1 MIRTREKILCLHRY
15 RSNLHGCAI
24 CESNVTFNQFLFR
37 NRSYIPIPFLIVM
50 IAFAEPTAYSMII
63 GFAIAATGEFLR
75 AWGVFHAGSETRVT
89 GEVGASRLVT
99 SGPFAHVRNPLYVG
113 NILIYVGIGIMSMAL
128 FPYLQIV
135 ALIWFVFQ
143 YTLIVLEEEQFLR
156 QKFGSEYEAYQSA
169 VPRFLFRPT
178 SRYDSGNTNMDWEAG
193 WRSETRTLQA
203 FALVTALLLLLWF
216 LR

>member
-1 MIRTREKILCLHRY
+1 M
-15 RSNLHGCAI
+15 
-24 CESNVTFNQFLFR
+24 TFNQFLFR

-50 IAFAEPTAYSMII
+50 IVFAEPTAYSMII

-75 AWGVFHAGSETRVT
+75 AWGVFHVGSETRVT

-156 QKFGSEYEAYQSA
+156 QKFGKEYEAYQSA

-178 SRYDSGNTNMDWEAG
+178 SSYDSGNTTIDWEAG

-203 FALVTALLLLLWF
+203 FALVTAMLLLLWF